1 MFEGQSQ
8 ADVDAML
15 KRDRDFR
22 RLYHHHR
29 DLDKRVMD
37 AELGVLPI
45 HDAMLS
51 RMKKEKLAAKEEL
64 VRRWDSRHH

>member
-15 KRDRDFR
+15 RSDSSFR
-22 RLYHHHR
+22 KLYHHHR

-45 HDAMLS
+45 HDTALT

-64 VRRWDSRHH
+64 VRRWDRRAH